1 MTTPE
6 ECAPAHSRIQPAWV
20 AELLKLAKGTFKA
33 PGEKIK
39 EKIAKNFAECKETSC
54 YQHVP
59 IAALKSLN
67 HEEYGLKHV
76 LCKPKLYF
84 SQRVGVMSPTVLGVG
99 MV

>member
-6 ECAPAHSRIQPAWV
+6 ECAPAHSRVQPAWV
-20 AELLKLAKGTFKA
+20 AELLKLAKATFKA
-33 PGEKIK
+33 PSASLK
-39 EKIAKNFAECKETSC
+39 EKIAKNFADKETSC

>member
-1 MTTPE
+1 M
-6 ECAPAHSRIQPAWV
+6 
-20 AELLKLAKGTFKA
+20 LKLAKATFKA
-33 PGEKIK
+33 PSASLK
-39 EKIAKNFAECKETSC
+39 EKIAKNFADKETSC

>member
-6 ECAPAHSRIQPAWV
+6 ECAPAHSRVQPAWV
-20 AELLKLAKGTFKA
+20 AELLKLATATFKA
-33 PGEKIK
+33 PSAKIK
-39 EKIAKNFAECKETSC
+39 EQIAKNFADKETNC

-76 LCKPKLYF
+76 LCKPKRYF

>member
-20 AELLKLAKGTFKA
+20 AELLKLAKATFKA
-33 PGEKIK
+33 PSASLK
-39 EKIAKNFAECKETSC
+39 EKIAKNFADKETSC